1 MVKVRKEKLKPGM
14 VLAEDVVGTAGVRLQ
29 AGMSLTP
36 RYLGLLTNQM
46 LFPQQDVNVTPESY
60 NSIIMKFSDELK
72 REGEVASLEF
82 SDELFSRHGIV
93 RNGELDFLVEGDL
106 AGCAEQLNVP
116 GNLTVNGNVERCASL
131 FISGNLTVR
140 KDLRD
145 SNVTVKKDLTVEG
158 EVQNSVRA
166 FKISAFGMFT
176 ASAIRNAEV
185 NAGNVTI
192 AHSIVFSQVIAD
204 NSIEGPSAMLRDSIQ
219 DSKLQ
224 AGFNILL
231 GRVEEGTTLVIFS
244 EKQLNTVRK
253 MLEVEKR
260 LVDFDRE
267 IEPLKQ
273 SIRVYQILKDRLNEL
288 PVDKRDKLMNN
299 LRLVKTK
306 LEKKKFLHQQFSTLK
321 FETERIRESREAGPI
336 TVEEEIVKGTRI
348 VIDNQSFVVQI
359 KDRGVV
365 FYKKSFIIMGKKDKE
380 WGRLT

>member
-1 MVKVRKEKLKPGM
+1 VVKVRKEKLRPGM
-14 VLAEDVVGTAGVRLQ
+14 VLAEDVVGKGGVNLR

-36 RYLGLLTNQM
+36 RYLGLLTNPT
-46 LFPQQDVNVTPESY
+46 LFPQQDVNVTPDSY

-72 REGEVASLEF
+72 REGEVASLEI
-82 SDELFSRHGIV
+82 SDELFSRHGIS
-93 RNGELDFLVEGDL
+93 RTGETDFLVEGDL
-106 AGCAEQLNVP
+106 AGCSEQLNIP
-116 GNLTVNGNVERCASL
+116 GNLTVTGSIDRCVSL
-131 FISGNLTVR
+131 FISGCLAVR

-145 SNVTVKKDLTVEG
+145 TSATVKKDVTVGG
-158 EVQNSVRA
+158 EVLNSSPM
-166 FKISAFGMFT
+166 FKISAFGMF
-176 ASAIRNAEV
+176 SAGGIQNAQV
-185 NAGNVTI
+185 NAGDVTI
-192 AHSIVFSQVIAD
+192 THSIVGSQVIAD
-204 NSIEGPSAMLRDSIQ
+204 NSIDGPSAQKIQ

-224 AGFNILL
+224 AGYNILL
-231 GRVEEGTTLVIFS
+231 GRVKEGTTLVIFS

-260 LVDFDRE
+260 LVEFDRE
-267 IEPLKQ
+267 IEPLRQ

-288 PVDKRDKLMNN
+288 PVDKREKLLNN

-321 FETERIRESREAGPI
+321 FETERIRKSREDGPI

-359 KDRGVV
+359 QDKGVV